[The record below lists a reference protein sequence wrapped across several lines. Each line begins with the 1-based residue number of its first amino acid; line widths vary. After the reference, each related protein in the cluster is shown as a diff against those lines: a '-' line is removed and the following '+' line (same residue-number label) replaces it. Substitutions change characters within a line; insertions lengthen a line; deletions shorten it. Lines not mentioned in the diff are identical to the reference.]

1 MSKISYSTR
10 FFDEMEEGNL
20 SSARTI
26 IPHVMRL
33 VNPGSVIDIGC
44 GEGLWLKVFSETGVA
59 EIQGI
64 DGDWVLP
71 ERLQFPSEFFSVMD
85 LKQPVSL
92 DKTYNLAVCLEVAE
106 HLPDSVADTL
116 IESLTRAAPIV
127 LFSAAVPLQGG
138 SHHVNEQW
146 PAYWEEKFRALG
158 YVPVDAIRRHVWDDS
173 RVAFFYA
180 QNILLYVKESELP
193 HYPAL
198 KSEIETGHG
207 KALPL
212 IHPFIYTYY
221 AERWRSIVPFLG
233 KLPPGVL
240 HAAKKYL
247 SAFRRR

>member
-1 MSKISYSTR
+1 MSEISYSTR
-10 FFDEMEEGNL
+10 FFNEMEAGNL
-20 SSARTI
+20 SSARAI

-33 VNPGSVIDIGC
+33 VNPGSVVDIGC
-44 GEGLWLKVFSETGVA
+44 GEGLWLKVFSEAGVS
-59 EIQGI
+59 EMRGI

-106 HLPDSVADTL
+106 HLPASVADVL
-116 IESLTRAAPIV
+116 VKSLTRAAPVV
-127 LFSAAVPLQGG
+127 LFSAALPLQGG
-138 SHHVNEQW
+138 SHHINEQW
-146 PAYWEEKFRALG
+146 PAYWEEKFRAQG

-180 QNILLYVKESELP
+180 QNILLYVKKSELQR
-193 HYPAL
+193 HSGL
-198 KSEIETGHG
+198 TSEIETGHG

-221 AERWRSIVPFLG
+221 AERWRTVVPFLG

-240 HAAKKYL
+240 HAVKKYL
-247 SAFRRR
+247 SAFKRS